1 MKRPK
6 PVNYTPRAL
15 ADLEEIHD
23 YIAEQNPMNAARFID
38 QIEASSSQ
46 LGRTPAMGRLR
57 EELAPGVRSLALGKY
72 VVFYRIKERSVEILR
87 VVRGCRD
94 IEAIWEE

>member
-6 PVNYTPRAL
+6 PVGYTPRAL

-38 QIEASSSQ
+38 ELEARSSQ
-46 LGRTPAMGRLR
+46 IRRTPAMGRLR
-57 EELAPGVRSLALGKY
+57 EELAPGVRSLAIGK
-72 VVFYRIKERSVEILR
+72 
-87 VVRGCRD
+87 
-94 IEAIWEE
+94 